1 MKLTI
6 GSMQKT
12 LKARITAGIGTPVLI
27 LGAPGVGKTAITTRL
42 ARDLLFGYEY
52 LSLMMKAPFD
62 LTGVPHVEDGYTEY
76 APPSLFR
83 RLSSRRTL
91 LHLDE
96 LTNAVPAMQALAQ
109 SMIHER
115 RVGDAQVPDD
125 TVIIACANTREHGA
139 AVYDMPAPLVN
150 RFDVFTIDH
159 DSRNAKQE
167 FLTYASGAGFS
178 PDIVAFLQL
187 QPDLIHRM
195 PSDLTLSTAWPSPR
209 SWENASKNHI
219 AGLSTEPSVGVLVS
233 APFDKFCR
241 VIKTLPD
248 INLILAG
255 TPGVIFPA
263 DPEFAWAYVAAMS
276 MHVKTPAQA
285 VAAATWIGADRREF
299 AAIFMTMV
307 SRTMTGQ
314 DHKQL
319 RTLVASNPDSVRVMA
334 ATAPL
339 VV

>member
-1 MKLTI
+1 
-6 GSMQKT
+6 
-12 LKARITAGIGTPVLI
+12 
-27 LGAPGVGKTAITTRL
+27 
-42 ARDLLFGYEY
+42 
-52 LSLMMKAPFD
+52 MMKAPFD
-62 LTGVPHVEDGYTEY
+62 LTGVPHVENGFTEY
-76 APPSLFR
+76 APPSLFK
-83 RLSSRRTL
+83 RLASRRHL

-115 RVGDAQVPDD
+115 RVGDAEVPQD

-159 DSRNAKQE
+159 NSRQAKQE
-167 FLTYASGAGFS
+167 FLTFASQAGFS
-178 PDIVAFLQL
+178 PDIVAFLKL

-195 PSDLTLSTAWPSPR
+195 PGDLTLSAAWPSPR
-209 SWENASKNHI
+209 SWEAAHRNHV

-233 APFDKFCR
+233 APFEKFCNI
-241 VIKTLPD
+241 IKTLPD
-248 INLILAG
+248 VDLILSG
-255 TPGVIFPA
+255 TPGIHFPTE
-263 DPEFAWAYVAAMS
+263 PEIAWAYVAALT
-276 MHVKTPAQA
+276 MHVKTPAHA

-299 AAIFMTMV
+299 AAIFMAMASKAMGT
-307 SRTMTGQ
+307 Q
-314 DHKQL
+314 DFKQM
-319 RTLVASNPDSVRVMA
+319 RQLVMSNPDSVRVMA